1 MRERRDFK
9 PHRPSATSFSAKA
22 GRRLTKSP
30 GRRKDV
36 RTQQTTALF
45 LFKDLYNEIMRPKDM
60 RDYPRNEM
68 PLGEKAQDEDLKG
81 TEEKG
86 ICRLPEIG
94 HLAHVLCL

>member
-1 MRERRDFK
+1 
-9 PHRPSATSFSAKA
+9 
-22 GRRLTKSP
+22 
-30 GRRKDV
+30 
-36 RTQQTTALF
+36 
-45 LFKDLYNEIMRPKDM
+45 MRPKDM